1 MRFLA
6 GFVLGVVVCVGV
18 PLLAL
23 RLGLVDMSAA
33 PEPSSIE
40 SFVGNLA
47 YDSWIEHAAPR
58 QRNPF
63 DDNPAAIA
71 VGLDHYRENCVG
83 CHGAPGVEPDELA
96 KGLHPRAPELWK
108 DSEEMGD
115 GELFWTIRQGVRMTG
130 MPAFA
135 PTHSDEEIWKIVTFI
150 RHLPHLTPEEKE
162 KLRSVTEEEAHHHEE
177 SSD

>member
-1 MRFLA
+1 
-6 GFVLGVVVCVGV
+6 
-18 PLLAL
+18 
-23 RLGLVDMSAA
+23 
-33 PEPSSIE
+33 
-40 SFVGNLA
+40 
-47 YDSWIEHAAPR
+47 
-58 QRNPF
+58 
-63 DDNPAAIA
+63 
-71 VGLDHYRENCVG
+71 
-83 CHGAPGVEPDELA
+83 
-96 KGLHPRAPELWK
+96 
-108 DSEEMGD
+108 MGD